1 MSIVRWKPEQEL
13 MSVPSMVQN
22 IQQSMSRMFD
32 NLIHGERWNED
43 IRESLWFPAVDVAER
58 ENEYVVRMELPGVSK
73 KDVHVS
79 TRENVL
85 TVRGE
90 KKQEGESKDSN
101 YRRVE
106 RSYGSFQ
113 RSFTLP
119 GLVRSD
125 ETKASFS
132 NGVLEIVL
140 PKVEEAKPKVID
152 VKVS

>member
-13 MSVPSMVQN
+13 ISVPSMVQN

-32 NLIHGERWNED
+32 SLIHGERWDED
-43 IRESLWFPAVDVAER
+43 IRESLWFPAVDVAEQ
-58 ENEYVVRMELPGVSK
+58 ENSYVVRMDLPGVSK

-90 KKQEGESKDSN
+90 RKQEGESKDSN

-125 ETKASFS
+125 ETKASFN